1 MALNKAGNLVNIGV
15 SSVDRLNDV
24 IVVSLDFILSL
35 GVVVKEE
42 HPLHDFIVVFRDIT
56 LDLSLD
62 LLEVFVSNDE
72 LSSIG
77 GLVVEFVLDVTNVVG
92 DL

>member
-1 MALNKAGNLVNIGV
+1 VALNKAGNLVNIGV

-42 HPLHDFIVVFRDIT
+42 HPLHDFIIVFRDIT

-72 LSSIG
+72 LSSVG

>member
-1 MALNKAGNLVNIGV
+1 VALNKAGNLVNIGV

-72 LSSIG
+72 LSSVG
-77 GLVVEFVLDVTNVVG
+77 GLVVKFVLDVTNVVG

>member
-1 MALNKAGNLVNIGV
+1 VALNKAGNLVNIGV

>member
-1 MALNKAGNLVNIGV
+1 VALNKAGNLVNIGV
-15 SSVDRLNDV
+15 SCVDRLNDV

>member
-1 MALNKAGNLVNIGV
+1 VALNKAGNLVNIGV

-72 LSSIG
+72 LSSVG